1 MPNNFRHQTYSD
13 AEPIGRYELLQ
24 PAFPAQRGTSEFVQ
38 IAEDFRKRIEGK
50 VDEVYLIH
58 GTFVGDD
65 ALGWTAQ
72 ISKLFPNLGS
82 QIAVVGKHLVDLI
95 SGESGN
101 YTEEFRALLET
112 SIVDSGTVP
121 PVRQFVW
128 SSENTH
134 TGRCRAA
141 IELLHKLMESQA
153 NGKRKFL
160 FFCHSHAGNVLALL
174 TNLLAADTAVRQG
187 FIQILRP
194 LFNNEADVNILS
206 SVDSFLQTKPASKF
220 ELNIV
225 TFGTPIRYGW
235 DPAGYNQLLHFVNH
249 SPRGEHPNYVSP
261 LEDLSLQALKSYEG
275 DLVQQLGIAS
285 TNFFP
290 FLLDKTLLAAE
301 REMSQLLQSGIER
314 KDVIKR
320 IKIGMRVHESG
331 SSLLVDYGA
340 AHCSDQAGLARLM
353 VGHAIYTRMEW
364 LAFHLAEIGRKIF

>member
-1 MPNNFRHQTYSD
+1 MPNNFRHQTYSGD
-13 AEPIGRYELLQ
+13 EPIGQYELLQ
-24 PAFPAQRGTSEFVQ
+24 PKSPPQPGTPEFSLL
-38 IAEDFRKRIEGK
+38 AKDFQKRIDGK
-50 VDEVYLIH
+50 VDEVFLLH

-82 QIAVVGKHLVDLI
+82 QIAVVGKRLVDLI

-101 YTEEFRALLET
+101 YTGEFRELLQT
-112 SIVDSGTVP
+112 SLEPGSVSL
-121 PVRQFVW
+121 VRQFVW

-134 TGRCRAA
+134 TGRCRAS
-141 IELLHKLMESQA
+141 IELLHMLMESHS

-174 TNLLAADTAVRQG
+174 TNLLAADSEVRQK
-187 FIQILRP
+187 FIQTMRP
-194 LFNNEADVNILS
+194 LFNNEADARILS
-206 SVDSFLQTKPASKF
+206 SVDSFLQNEPAPIF

-235 DPAGYNQLLHFVNH
+235 DAGGFNKLLHFVNH
-249 SPRGEHPNYVSP
+249 SPRGRHANYVSP
-261 LEDLSLQALKSYEG
+261 LNDLSLQVLKSYDG

-290 FLLDKTLLAAE
+290 FLLDKDLMAAE
-301 REMSQLLQSGIER
+301 REMSQLLQPGIER
-314 KDVIKR
+314 KDVIRR

-331 SSLLVDYGA
+331 STLLVDYGRA
-340 AHCSDQAGLARLM
+340 SDQAGLAKLM
-353 VGHAIYTRMEW
+353 VGHAIYTRIEW
-364 LAFHLAEIGRKIF
+364 LAFHLSEIGRKIF